1 MKGGIVG
8 RLDDK
13 VAIITGASSGL
24 GEGTAELFSKEGA
37 TVVLTAR
44 RADRL
49 EALAKKIETAGG
61 RALAAPG
68 DVRDRK
74 DVKHVVDASIAA
86 YGRIDILV
94 NNAGILDKHMPAVRA
109 TDELWN
115 EVIATDLTG
124 VFYCCREVLPH
135 MVKQGVGSIVNV
147 SSIGGVYMS
156 AGVSYSAAKAGVN
169 GLTRNIALQYAGT
182 GIRCNSVNPGPTP
195 TEANTPEKLA
205 EFDQEFKGICAQHQ
219 FWAGRSEV
227 VDQANAILFFA
238 SDESRYVTG
247 QWLVVDRGMNL

>member
-1 MKGGIVG
+1 MG
-8 RLDDK
+8 RLDSK

-24 GEGTAELFSKEGA
+24 GEGTAELFVKEGA

-49 EALAKKIETAGG
+49 QALAKKIEDGG
-61 RALAAPG
+61 GYALAVAG
-68 DVRDRK
+68 DVRNVE
-74 DVKHVVDASIAA
+74 DVKRVVVEAIKA

-94 NNAGILDKHMPAVRA
+94 NNGGILDKHMPAIR
-109 TDELWN
+109 TSDELWDD
-115 EVIATDLTG
+115 VLATNLTG
-124 VFYCCREVLPH
+124 VFHYCREVLPH
-135 MVKQGVGSIVNV
+135 MVKEGKGSIVNV
-147 SSIGGVYMS
+147 ASIGGIYMS

-195 TEANTPEKLA
+195 TEANTPDKLA
-205 EFDQEFKGICAQHQ
+205 EFDQEFMGICAQHQ
-219 FWAGRSEV
+219 FWAGESEII
-227 VDQANAILFFA
+227 DQANAILYFA